1 MKVCIKDGHF
11 PFSWHHTVTYRI
23 QLNTRITVYVKT
35 CSNLNVLFFLFLFW
49 VLFFV
54 VVDFFFFS
62 NTIIF
67 AGLHKNGGSGVKPL
81 RKLDTANI
89 TYHCVFTTSLVFI
102 WLTGYIQSLIRV
114 SKIIS
119 VCTFRML
126 QV

>member
-1 MKVCIKDGHF
+1 MASYSYIQDTVKHQNNCLRKNVQQFKCF
-11 PFSWHHTVTYRI
+11 VFSFF
-23 QLNTRITVYVKT
+23 
-35 CSNLNVLFFLFLFW
+35 VLGS
-49 VLFFV
+49 FFV
-54 VVDFFFFS
+54 VVDFFFS

-67 AGLHKNGGSGVKPL
+67 AGGSGVKPL

-89 TYHCVFTTSLVFI
+89 TYHCIFTTSLVFI

-119 VCTFRML
+119 VCTVGML

>member
-1 MKVCIKDGHF
+1 MASYSYIQDTVKHQNDCLRENVQQFKCF
-11 PFSWHHTVTYRI
+11 VFSF
-23 QLNTRITVYVKT
+23 
-35 CSNLNVLFFLFLFW
+35 CVLGS
-49 VLFFV
+49 FFV

-89 TYHCVFTTSLVFI
+89 TYHCFFTTSLVFN
-102 WLTGYIQSLIRV
+102 WLTGYIQSLVRV

>member
-11 PFSWHHTVTYRI
+11 PFSWHNTVTYRT

-35 CSNLNVLFFLFLFW
+35 CSKLNVLFSLFLFW
-49 VLFFV
+49 VLFLLLLI
-54 VVDFFFFS
+54 FFS

-67 AGLHKNGGSGVKPL
+67 SGLHKNGGSGVKPL

-89 TYHCVFTTSLVFI
+89 TYHCIFTTSLVFI

-119 VCTFRML
+119 VCTVRML